1 MLFNAFGYR
10 IVANYFDQK
19 ATDAMEA
26 MIETNH
32 YNEADLITIKTP
44 INLPYYI
51 NNPKFEK
58 TEGTMTI
65 DGVVYQ
71 YVERRVYN
79 DSIEIRVINNHER
92 QKIKNAKDH
101 FAQLASD
108 IDNKNF
114 EKKST
119 PVNKP
124 SNAKFI
130 GFEYFAAT
138 SIWELQPMVSSLKHY
153 PSMADTSLLSAF
165 IDLNTPPPEQI
176 A

>member
-19 ATDAMEA
+19 AATSMASL
-26 MIETNH
+26 IEQND

-44 INLPYYI
+44 INLPYYS

-65 DGVVYQ
+65 DGIVYQ

-79 DSIEIRVINNHER
+79 DSIEIRVLNNQER
-92 QKIKNAKDH
+92 QKIKNAKEQ

-108 IDNKNF
+108 IENKNF
-114 EKKST
+114 EKKSA

-130 GFEYFAAT
+130 GFEYCT
-138 SIWELQPMVSSLKHY
+138 DMQGWNMQPIIASLPHY
-153 PSMADTSLLSAF
+153 SSMADTSLLSVF
-165 IDLNTPPPEQI
+165 LDLNTPPPENI

>member
-1 MLFNAFGYR
+1 VLKKLASILFLGIMLFNAFGYR

-19 ATDAMEA
+19 AADSLATV
-26 MIETNH
+26 IEQND

-44 INLPYYI
+44 INLPYYS
-51 NNPKFEK
+51 NNPRFEK

-79 DSIEIRVINNHER
+79 DSIEIRVLNNQER
-92 QKIKNAKDH
+92 QKIKNAKEQ

-108 IDNKNF
+108 IENKNF

-130 GFEYFAAT
+130 G
-138 SIWELQPMVSSLKHY
+138 ISSR
-153 PSMADTSLLSAF
+153 LLLLYLF
-165 IDLNTPPPEQI
+165 ILVWQI
-176 A
+176 LVY